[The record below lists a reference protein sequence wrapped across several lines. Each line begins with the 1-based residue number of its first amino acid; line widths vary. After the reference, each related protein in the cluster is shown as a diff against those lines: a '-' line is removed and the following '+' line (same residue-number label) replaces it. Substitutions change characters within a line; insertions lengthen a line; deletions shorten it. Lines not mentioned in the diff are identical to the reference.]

1 MDHAVS
7 QAEGGMAALNPE
19 QGAAVQQASGPM
31 LVLAGA
37 GSGKTRV
44 LTQRIAHLIDNCD
57 VAPWN
62 ILAVTFTN
70 KAAGEMRER
79 VEHLVGDEAA
89 GRLWIGTFHSVCA
102 RLLRY
107 ESEAFGLHSDFT
119 IYDTDDCRALVR
131 RLLAALDLSEQDF
144 PVRQV
149 HGEISRAK
157 NAMIDIATFAASA
170 AHNPHKRRI
179 ADVYEAYEKGLRANN
194 AFDFDDLIVE
204 PVRLLQQHPQ
214 VLEKWQRRWQH
225 VLVDEYQD
233 TNKPQYLL
241 TKLLAAEHR
250 NLCVVGDDDQSIYQ
264 FRGAD
269 IRNILDFE
277 KDYPEAVVIRLEQN
291 YRSTGRILAAANAV
305 IDNNV
310 DRKGKNLWTAIGDGD
325 HLQVAECGD
334 DRGEAKHVV
343 GQIRQLCRQ
352 HDYTLSD
359 AAILYRTNAQSRML
373 EEELRR
379 HKMPY
384 VIIGG
389 TRFYERKEIKDVL
402 SYLRLLVNPA
412 DDISLLRVINA
423 PKRGIGDTTVE
434 KIGLFARQTQTDLLQ
449 AAMRADEV
457 PGLNGRAVKAV
468 ATFGTLMTG
477 LAEEIDAGSLSLPE
491 LAQEVLERSGYLE
504 ALRELDTPESDGRID
519 NLGELVNSMS
529 EFSTRRDRDGA
540 ESEGIGLSQFL
551 EDVALMSSEDE
562 AMAAAG
568 GGTLTLMTMHAAKG
582 LEFPVVA
589 ICGMEE
595 EIFPTKRAIEE
606 SRSQPRA
613 IEEER
618 RLCYVGITRA
628 RRHLLLSWA
637 RWRYLFGQGRE
648 MLPSRFLEEVPQDL
662 VQTVEVQAQLSWGS
676 PAGAGRRAQRGTQE
690 SPGARGAGAGSKP
703 SPARRI
709 QPSSYDR
716 QQTQPKKPQ
725 APKGVHYVPDED
737 AGLQMQFPDS
747 DGGVEGTE
755 NSVSG
760 DQLAIGRW
768 VAHPAWGR
776 GQIVDREG
784 SGTDTKLSIRFGRTT
799 KRVVAAYAQLQPA

>member
-1 MDHAVS
+1 
-7 QAEGGMAALNPE
+7 MAAPGFQDLNPE
-19 QGAAVQQASGPM
+19 QGAAVQQLSGPM

-44 LTQRIAHLIDNCD
+44 LTQRIAHLIDNGA

-79 VEHLVGDEAA
+79 VEDLVGEEAA

-107 ESEAFGLHSDFT
+107 ESEAFGLHADFT

-131 RLLAALDLSEQDF
+131 RLLDALDLAEQDF

-157 NAMIDIATFAASA
+157 NAMVDVATFAGSA

-204 PVRLLQQHPQ
+204 PVRLLQQFPD
-214 VLEKWQRRWQH
+214 VLDKWRRRFH
-225 VLVDEYQD
+225 HILVDEYQD

-277 KDYPEAVVIRLEQN
+277 KDYPEAVVVRLEQN

-325 HLQVAECGD
+325 RSQIVECGD
-334 DRGEAKHVV
+334 DRGEARHVV
-343 GQIRQLCRQ
+343 DQIRQLCRQ
-352 HDYTLSD
+352 HNYSLSD
-359 AAILYRTNAQSRML
+359 AAILYRTNAQSRVL
-373 EEELRR
+373 EENLRR
-379 HKMPY
+379 NKMPY
-384 VIIGG
+384 VIVGG

-402 SYLRLLVNPA
+402 AYLRLLVNPA

-423 PKRGIGDTTVE
+423 PKRGVGDTTIE
-434 KIGLFARQTQTDLLQ
+434 KIALFARQTHTDLLQ
-449 AAMRADEV
+449 AALHADEV
-457 PGLNGRAVKAV
+457 PGLGARAVKAV
-468 ATFGTLMTG
+468 ATFGALMTG
-477 LAEEIDAGSLSLPE
+477 LALEIGEARLGLAE

-504 ALRELDTPESDGRID
+504 ALRELDTPEADGRIR
-519 NLGELVNSMS
+519 NLSELVNSMS
-529 EFSTRRDRDGA
+529 EFASRYDG
-540 ESEGIGLSQFL
+540 EDIGLSRFL

-562 AMAAAG
+562 AMAGAT
-568 GGTLTLMTMHAAKG
+568 GGTLTLMTLHSAKG
-582 LEFPVVA
+582 LEYPIVA

-595 EIFPTKRAIEE
+595 EMFPTQRAIEE
-606 SRSQPRA
+606 SRTQPRA

-628 RRHLLLSWA
+628 RRHLMLSFA

-648 MLPSRFLEEVPQDL
+648 MLPSRFLEEIPNEL
-662 VQTVEVQAQLSWGS
+662 VETVQVKAELAWGE
-676 PAGAGRRAQRGTQE
+676 PAGARRRN
-690 SPGARGAGAGSKP
+690 ARSDGNKP

-709 QPSSYDR
+709 QPSSHA
-716 QQTQPKKPQ
+716 KPA
-725 APKGVHYVPDED
+725 APKRPAPEGVHYVPDED
-737 AGLQMQFPDS
+737 SGLQMQFPGAPADAN
-747 DGGVEGTE
+747 D
-755 NSVSG
+755 VSG
-760 DQLAIGRW
+760 DDDVLAVGRW

-776 GQIVDREG
+776 GQIVGREG
-784 SGTDTKLSIRFGRTT
+784 NGNDTKLSIRFGRTT

>member
-1 MDHAVS
+1 
-7 QAEGGMAALNPE
+7 MADETSLNPE
-19 QGAAVQQASGPM
+19 QGAAVEQTSGPL

-44 LTQRIAHLIDNCD
+44 LTQRIAHLIDHAD

-79 VEHLVGDEAA
+79 IEYLVGDEAA

-107 ESEAFGLHSDFT
+107 ESKAFGLHSDFT
-119 IYDTDDCRALVR
+119 IYDTDDCRALLR
-131 RLLAALDLSEQDF
+131 RLLVALDLSEQDF
-144 PVRQV
+144 PIRQV

-157 NAMIDIATFAASA
+157 NAMIDVPTFAGRA

-179 ADVYEAYEKGLRANN
+179 ADIYDAYEKGLRANN

-204 PVRLLQQHPQ
+204 PVRLLQRFPE
-214 VLEKWQRRWQH
+214 VLEKCRRRWKH
-225 VLVDEYQD
+225 ILVDEYQD
-233 TNKPQYLL
+233 TNRPQYLL

-277 KDYPEAVVIRLEQN
+277 KDYPEAVVVRLEQN

-310 DRKGKNLWTAIGDGD
+310 DRKGKNLWTALGEGDL
-325 HLQVAECGD
+325 LQVAECGD
-334 DRGEAKHVV
+334 DRGEARHVV
-343 GQIRQLCRQ
+343 AQIRQLCSQ
-352 HDYTLSD
+352 HDYTLAD
-359 AAILYRTNAQSRML
+359 AAILYRTNAQSRVL

-384 VIIGG
+384 IIVGG

-402 SYLRLLVNPA
+402 AYLRLLVNPA
-412 DDISLLRVINA
+412 DDVGLLRVINA

-434 KIGLFARQTQTDLLQ
+434 KIALFARQTHTDLLQ
-449 AAMRADEV
+449 AALHAGEV
-457 PGLNGRAVKAV
+457 PGLAARAVKAV
-468 ATFGTLMTG
+468 ATFGELMTG
-477 LAEEIDAGSLSLPE
+477 LAQQIHEGGLSLPE
-491 LAQEVLERSGYLE
+491 LAQEVLDRSGYLE
-504 ALRELDTPESDGRID
+504 ALRELDIPEADSRID

-529 EFSTRRDRDGA
+529 EFSGRYEG
-540 ESEGIGLSQFL
+540 EGIGLSQFL

-562 AMAAAG
+562 AMAGAA
-568 GGTLTLMTMHAAKG
+568 GGTLTMMTLHSAKG
-582 LEFPVVA
+582 LEYPIVA

-595 EIFPTKRAIEE
+595 EIFPTQRAIEE

-628 RRHLLLSWA
+628 RRHLLMSYA

-648 MLPSRFLEEVPQDL
+648 MLPSRFLEELPKEL
-662 VQTVEVQAQLSWGS
+662 VENVQVQAELAWGS
-676 PAGAGRRAQRGTQE
+676 PAGADRGVRRQAGGRQGANRQGTGRQGGGQ
-690 SPGARGAGAGSKP
+690 S
-703 SPARRI
+703 SPAKQI
-709 QPSSYDR
+709 
-716 QQTQPKKPQ
+716 PKPK
-725 APKGVHYVPDED
+725 APTGVHYVADED
-737 AGLQMQFPDS
+737 SGLQMQFPGAG
-747 DGGVEGTE
+747 DGTGGDDLLGV
-755 NSVSG
+755 
-760 DQLAIGRW
+760 GRW
-768 VAHPAWGR
+768 VQHPAWGR
-776 GQIVDREG
+776 GQIVAREG
-784 SGTDTKLSIRFGRTT
+784 DGDKTKLSIRFGATT
-799 KRVVAAYAQLQPA
+799 KRVVAAYAQLQPI

>member
-1 MDHAVS
+1 MGLD
-7 QAEGGMAALNPE
+7 ELNPE
-19 QGAAVQQASGPM
+19 QRSAVEKTSGPL

-44 LTQRIAHLIDNCD
+44 LTHRIAHLIDNGG

-79 VEHLVGDEAA
+79 INELVGDEA
-89 GRLWIGTFHSVCA
+89 GGKLWIGTFHSICA

-107 ESEAFGLHSDFT
+107 EAEAFGLHSDFT

-131 RLLAALDLSEQDF
+131 RLLAALELTEQDF

-157 NAMIDIATFAASA
+157 NAMIDVATFASSA
-170 AHNPHKRRI
+170 AHNPHKSRI
-179 ADVYEAYEKGLRANN
+179 ADIYEAYEKGLRANN

-204 PVRLLQQHPQ
+204 PVRLLEQHPE
-214 VLEKWQRRWQH
+214 VLDKWRRRWQH

-233 TNKPQYLL
+233 TNRPQYLL

-277 KDYPEAVVIRLEQN
+277 KDYPETGVVRLEQN
-291 YRSTGRILAAANAV
+291 YRSTGNILAAANAV

-310 DRKGKNLWTAIGDGD
+310 DRKGKNLWTALGDGD
-325 HLQVAECGD
+325 ALQVAECGD
-334 DRGEAKHVV
+334 DRGEARHVV
-343 GQIRQLCRQ
+343 DRVRRLCQ
-352 HDYTLSD
+352 ENSLTLND
-359 AAILYRTNAQSRML
+359 AAILYRSNAQSRVL

-384 VIIGG
+384 VIVGG
-389 TRFYERKEIKDVL
+389 IRFYERKEIKDVL
-402 SYLRLLVNPA
+402 AYLRLLVNPS

-434 KIGLFARQTQTDLLQ
+434 KLALFARQTHTDLLQ
-449 AAMRADEV
+449 AALHAGEV
-457 PGLNGRAVKAV
+457 PGLGGRAVKAV
-468 ATFGTLMTG
+468 ASFGQLMTG
-477 LAEEIDAGSLSLPE
+477 LAEEIGSGRLRLPE

-504 ALRELDTPESDGRID
+504 ALREIDTPEADGRMD

-529 EFSTRRDRDGA
+529 EFANRYEGA
-540 ESEGIGLSQFL
+540 GIGLSQFL

-562 AMAAAG
+562 ALAQLGSM
-568 GGTLTLMTMHAAKG
+568 GGTLTLMTMHSAKG

-595 EIFPTKRAIEE
+595 EVFPTQRAIEE

-628 RRHLLLSWA
+628 RRHLILSHA

-648 MLPSRFLEEVPQDL
+648 MLPSRFLDEIPQQL
-662 VQTVEVQAQLSWGS
+662 IETVQVEGQMNWGAPASRGRGGQQRDGS
-676 PAGAGRRAQRGTQE
+676 PPSRRGGAADY
-690 SPGARGAGAGSKP
+690 SAPSKP
-703 SPARRI
+703 KRVRVPE
-709 QPSSYDR
+709 
-716 QQTQPKKPQ
+716 KK
-725 APKGVHYVPDED
+725 APEGVHYVPDED
-737 AGLQMQFPDS
+737 SGMQMQFPGAS
-747 DGGVEGTE
+747 DDTDFAGDDVLAVGKWVE
-755 NSVSG
+755 
-760 DQLAIGRW
+760 
-768 VAHPAWGR
+768 HPAWGR
-776 GQIVDREG
+776 GQIVSREG
-784 SGTDTKLSIRFGRTT
+784 AGTDMKLSIRFGGKT
-799 KRVVAAYAQLQPA
+799 KRVVAAYAQLQPV

>member
-1 MDHAVS
+1 
-7 QAEGGMAALNPE
+7 MAGPDLEDLNPE
-19 QGAAVQQASGPM
+19 QRAAVEQTSGPL

-44 LTQRIAHLIDNCD
+44 LTHRIAHLIDHAG

-79 VEHLVGDEAA
+79 IEHLVGDEAA

-107 ESEAFGLHSDFT
+107 EAQAFGLHTDFT

-131 RLLAALDLSEQDF
+131 RLLDALDLSEQDF

-157 NAMIDIATFAASA
+157 NAMIDVATFAGSA

-179 ADVYEAYEKGLRANN
+179 ADIYEVYEKGLRANN

-204 PVRLLQQHPQ
+204 PVRLLQQHPD
-214 VLEKWQRRWQH
+214 VLEKWRARFRH
-225 VLVDEYQD
+225 ILVDEYQD
-233 TNKPQYLL
+233 TNRPQYLL
-241 TKLLAAEHR
+241 TKLLAAEHH

-269 IRNILDFE
+269 IRNIIDFE
-277 KDYPEAVVIRLEQN
+277 KDYPETLVIRLEQN

-325 HLQVAECGD
+325 RIQVAECGD
-334 DRGEAKHVV
+334 DRGEARHVV
-343 GQIRQLCRQ
+343 AQIRQLCRQ

-359 AAILYRTNAQSRML
+359 AAILYRTNAQSRVF

-379 HKMPY
+379 HRMSY
-384 VIIGG
+384 VIVGG
-389 TRFYERKEIKDVL
+389 IRFYERKEIKDVL
-402 SYLRLLVNPA
+402 AYLRLLVNPA

-423 PKRGIGDTTVE
+423 PKRGIGDTTVD
-434 KIGLFARQTQTDLLQ
+434 KIALFARHTHTDLLQ
-449 AAMRADEV
+449 AALHAGDV
-457 PGLNGRAVKAV
+457 PGLGGRAVKAV
-468 ATFGTLMTG
+468 TGFGELMSG
-477 LAEEIDAGSLSLPE
+477 LAQEIAQARLSLPE

-504 ALRELDTPESDGRID
+504 ALRAIDTPETDSRID

-529 EFSTRRDRDGA
+529 EFCGRYEGD
-540 ESEGIGLSQFL
+540 GIGLSQFL
-551 EDVALMSSEDE
+551 EDVALMTSEDE
-562 AMAAAG
+562 ALAG
-568 GGTLTLMTMHAAKG
+568 ATTGTLTMMTLHAAKG
-582 LEFPVVA
+582 LEYPVVA
-589 ICGMEE
+589 MCGMEE
-595 EIFPTKRAIEE
+595 EIFPTQRAMEE
-606 SRSQPRA
+606 SRAQPRA

-618 RLCYVGITRA
+618 RLCYVGITRS
-628 RRHLLLSWA
+628 RRHLMLSYA

-648 MLPSRFLEEVPQDL
+648 MLPSRFLDEIPQDL
-662 VQTVEVQAQLSWGS
+662 VETTQVKAELAWGA
-676 PAGAGRRAQRGTQE
+676 PAGAGRRGRRQDRTM
-690 SPGARGAGAGSKP
+690 P
-703 SPARRI
+703 SPPKRM
-709 QPSSYDR
+709 QPSSYE
-716 QQTQPKKPQ
+716 KP
-725 APKGVHYVPDED
+725 APQRSAPSGVHYVPDED
-737 AGLQMQFPDS
+737 SGLQMQFPGAGD
-747 DGGVEGTE
+747 DNTIDVAGGE
-755 NSVSG
+755 
-760 DQLAIGRW
+760 DLLAVGRW
-768 VAHPAWGR
+768 VEHPAWGR

-784 SGTDTKLSIRFGRTT
+784 SGSDTKLSIRFGGTT
-799 KRVVAAYAQLQPA
+799 KRVIAAYAQLQPA